1 MAPTAI
7 LQHLKSYYTKDAERL
22 PFSLSSTPSST
33 SSPSTYPTTRPSP
46 TLSRDAPSV
55 IRARIRLVTLSS
67 TLSTLLTIYLIT
79 TLTHSTLPSTLRLL
93 GWYPIHPLSILRP
106 LLLTILLFSG
116 PLFEKAIIHRSWRT
130 WLRGRALHESLS
142 SWIGWRNYIAG
153 PLTEELI
160 FRSLL
165 TPLHLLTPLPV
176 PRTVLLTP
184 LYFGIAHVHH
194 FYEYTLT
201 HPHTPLLPA
210 LVRSL
215 VQFAYTTLFGW
226 YATFVF
232 VRTGSLPAVV
242 LAHSFCNWCGLPRLW
257 GGWGRRG

>member
-7 LQHLKSYYTKDAERL
+7 LQHLKSYYTKDAEKDRPVILARTAALLSILYTLLYVL
-22 PFSLSSTPSST
+22 PFYLH
-33 SSPSTYPTTRPSP
+33 PTTRPSP

-116 PLFEKAIIHRSWRT
+116 PLFEKAIIHRSWRI

-142 SWIGWRNYIAG
+142 SWIGWRNYIA
-153 PLTEELI
+153 TVN
-160 FRSLL
+160 
-165 TPLHLLTPLPV
+165 HLKSSASIGSSRLANPQDRFKRIPRRVQTIATTTIKYKV
-176 PRTVLLTP
+176 PP
-184 LYFGIAHVHH
+184 
-194 FYEYTLT
+194 
-201 HPHTPLLPA
+201 
-210 LVRSL
+210 
-215 VQFAYTTLFGW
+215 
-226 YATFVF
+226 YA
-232 VRTGSLPAVV
+232 
-242 LAHSFCNWCGLPRLW
+242 NI
-257 GGWGRRG
+257 